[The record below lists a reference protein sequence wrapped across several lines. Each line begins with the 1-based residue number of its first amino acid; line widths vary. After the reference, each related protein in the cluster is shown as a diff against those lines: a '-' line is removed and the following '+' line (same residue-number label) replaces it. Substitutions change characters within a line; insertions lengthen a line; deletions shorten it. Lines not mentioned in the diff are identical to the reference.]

1 METLSRSEITR
12 EALRYMGLKCKG
24 VPGPDTKEIMGLFS
38 HQTDMFQ
45 KEFRLI

>member
-24 VPGPDTKEIMGLFS
+24 VPGPDTKEIMVS
-38 HQTDMFQ
+38 CPDR
-45 KEFRLI
+45 KSVV

>member
-24 VPGPDTKEIMGLFS
+24 VPGPDTK
-38 HQTDMFQ
+38 
-45 KEFRLI
+45 